1 MFGSHLGHMF
11 QITDNMLRYRKSK
24 PPQTSKEINSNNKLG
39 GGISSNSLLS
49 NNDDDVNDES
59 DAIFYHV
66 ITSPA
71 FGKLQYRYE
80 GFFDEISSH
89 SNSYLNSFTQKD
101 IDEGSLTRLALLLD
115 KKILI

>member
-1 MFGSHLGHMF
+1 MF

-39 GGISSNSLLS
+39 GSGSNSLLS
-49 NNDDDVNDES
+49 NNNDDVNDES
-59 DAIFYHV
+59 EAIFYHV

-101 IDEGSLTRLALLLD
+101 IDEGSLKRLALLLD

>member
-24 PPQTSKEINSNNKLG
+24 PPQTSKEVNSNNKLG
-39 GGISSNSLLS
+39 GGGSNSLLS
-49 NNDDDVNDES
+49 NNNDDVNDES
-59 DAIFYHV
+59 EAIFYHV

-80 GFFDEISSH
+80 GFFDEISSSH

-115 KKILI
+115 KKNLI